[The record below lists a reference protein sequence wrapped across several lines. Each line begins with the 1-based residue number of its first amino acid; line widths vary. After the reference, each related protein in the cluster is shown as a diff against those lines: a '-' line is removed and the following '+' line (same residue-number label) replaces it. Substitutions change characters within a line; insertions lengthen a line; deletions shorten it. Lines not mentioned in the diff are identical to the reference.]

1 LIIYLDESGDLGF
14 DYEGKKP
21 SEKFV
26 IALLV
31 CNDRKVAR
39 VFRKA
44 VRRTIKNKLNP
55 LKKKNQKQELKG
67 TKTSIEVKQYFFR
80 LCPDS
85 GWSIYAIALNKKRVY
100 GNLKSAPGKKKLYN
114 FLARFLLQHV
124 NLDDPGE
131 AVTLVLDKSK
141 NKNEISDFNNY
152 IANQLDALLPL
163 NVPLNIYHERSHE
176 NPGLQAIDLFCW
188 GIFRKYEM
196 YDYEWYREFVKM
208 IAYESEYLK

>member
-1 LIIYLDESGDLGF
+1 MIIYLDESGDLGF

>member
-1 LIIYLDESGDLGF
+1 
-14 DYEGKKP
+14 
-21 SEKFV
+21 
-26 IALLV
+26 
-31 CNDRKVAR
+31 
-39 VFRKA
+39 
-44 VRRTIKNKLNP
+44 
-55 LKKKNQKQELKG
+55 
-67 TKTSIEVKQYFFR
+67 
-80 LCPDS
+80 
-85 GWSIYAIALNKKRVY
+85 
-100 GNLKSAPGKKKLYN
+100 
-114 FLARFLLQHV
+114 V

-196 YDYEWYREFVKM
+196 CDYERYREFVKM